1 MAVPT
6 ASPHIVPQ
14 NTVKHVADRTAFSVL
29 FAIAFSHLLNDTVQ
43 SLIPAI
49 YPLVKESYQLS
60 FSEIG
65 LITLAFQ
72 LTASILQPLV
82 GHWTDRKPQPFA
94 LVGGMVFSLAGLLL
108 LARAG
113 SFHSLLMAVA
123 LVGIGSSIFHPEAS
137 RMAYVASGGKRALA
151 QSVFQLGGNA
161 GSALGPLLAA
171 AIIVPLGQT
180 KISWFSLLPLIAM
193 VVLWRVG
200 RWYLR
205 MMALRTHRQAR
216 QPVVP
221 RTPVPRKQVIGAVTI
236 LLLLI
241 FSKQFYLASMTS
253 YFTFYLIG
261 KFGVTV
267 QVAQIQLFFF
277 LFAAALGTLI
287 GGLLGDRIGYKAIIW
302 TSILGAAPFTLLL
315 PYADAFWTTVLAIM
329 AGFILASA
337 FSAILVYAQLLI
349 PGRVGLVSGLF
360 FGFAFGMAG
369 IGSAV
374 LGSLADAT
382 SINTVF
388 TVCSFLPLL
397 GLLCV
402 FLPKEQRI

>member
-29 FAIAFSHLLNDTVQ
+29 FAIAVSHLLNDTVQ

-65 LITLAFQ
+65 LITLTFQ

-82 GHWTDRKPQPFA
+82 GHWTDRRPQPFA

-108 LARAG
+108 LAGAG

-171 AIIVPLGQT
+171 AVIVPLGQSR
-180 KISWFSLLPLIAM
+180 ISWFSLLPLIAM

-205 MMALRTHRQAR
+205 MMALRDHRQAR

-221 RTPVPRKQVIGAVTI
+221 RTPVPRRQVIGVVTI

-253 YFTFYLIG
+253 YFTFYLMG
-261 KFGVTV
+261 EFGLTV
-267 QVAQIQLFFF
+267 QAAQIQLFFF
-277 LFAAALGTLI
+277 LFAAAVGTLV
-287 GGLLGDRIGYKAIIW
+287 GGLLGDRLGYRTIIW
-302 TSILGAAPFTLLL
+302 ISILGAAPFTLLL
-315 PYADAFWTTVLAIM
+315 PYADAFWTTVLAVV

-397 GLLCV
+397 GLLCA
-402 FLPKEQRI
+402 FLPREQRV

>member
-29 FAIAFSHLLNDTVQ
+29 FAIAGSHLLNDTVQ

-82 GHWTDRKPQPFA
+82 GHWTDRRPQPFA

-108 LARAG
+108 LAWAG
-113 SFHSLLMAVA
+113 SFHSLLMAVG

-216 QPVVP
+216 QPVVQ
-221 RTPVPRKQVIGAVTI
+221 RKPVPRKQVISVVTI

-253 YFTFYLIG
+253 YFTFYLMG
-261 KFGVTV
+261 EFGLPV
-267 QVAQIQLFFF
+267 QAAQIQLFLF
-277 LFAAALGTLI
+277 LFAAAVGTLV
-287 GGLLGDRIGYKAIIW
+287 GGLLGDRLGYRTIIW
-302 TSILGAAPFTLLL
+302 ISILGAAPFTLLL
-315 PYADAFWTTVLAIM
+315 PYADAFWTTVLAVV

-349 PGRVGLVSGLF
+349 PGRVGLVSGLS

-374 LGSLADAT
+374 LGALADVT

-397 GLLCV
+397 GLLCA
-402 FLPKEQRI
+402 FLPKEQRV

>member
-1 MAVPT
+1 MVFP
-6 ASPHIVPQ
+6 I
-14 NTVKHVADRTAFSVL
+14 L

-49 YPLVKESYQLS
+49 YPLVKESFQLNYAQ
-60 FSEIG
+60 IG
-65 LITLAFQ
+65 LITLTFQ

-82 GHWTDRKPQPFA
+82 GLWTDKRPQPFA
-94 LVGGMVFSLAGLLL
+94 LVAGMGSTLLGLVLL
-108 LARAG
+108 SQAR
-113 SFHSLLMAVA
+113 SFPMIIGAVA
-123 LVGIGSSIFHPEAS
+123 FVGVGSSIFHPEAS
-137 RMAYVASGGKRALA
+137 RMAYMAAGGRRALA

-171 AIIVPLGQT
+171 LIIVPLGQAT
-180 KISWFSLLPLIAM
+180 VGWFVVLPLIAM

-205 MMALRTHRQAR
+205 VMAIQAHRASRTAQ
-216 QPVVP
+216 VV
-221 RTPVPRKQVIGAVTI
+221 RTALPKRKVIFIVSM

-253 YFTFYLIG
+253 YYTFYLIG
-261 KFGVTV
+261 RFGLSV
-267 QVAQIQLFFF
+267 QEAQVQLFVF
-277 LFAAALGTLI
+277 LFAAAIGTLA
-287 GGLLGDRIGYKAIIW
+287 GGLLADRVGYKNIIW
-302 TSILGAAPFTLLL
+302 LSILGAAPFTLLL
-315 PYADAFWTTVLAIM
+315 PYADQLWTSILAAS

-337 FSAILVYAQLLI
+337 FSAILVYAQLMI

-369 IGSAV
+369 VGSAV
-374 LGSLADAT
+374 LGRLADAT

-388 TVCSFLPLL
+388 SVCSFLPLI
-397 GLLCV
+397 GLVCV
-402 FLPKEQRI
+402 YLPDQKRFG

>member
-14 NTVKHVADRTAFSVL
+14 NTVKHVVDRTAFSVL

-108 LARAG
+108 LAWAG

-388 TVCSFLPLL
+388 NVCSFLPLL